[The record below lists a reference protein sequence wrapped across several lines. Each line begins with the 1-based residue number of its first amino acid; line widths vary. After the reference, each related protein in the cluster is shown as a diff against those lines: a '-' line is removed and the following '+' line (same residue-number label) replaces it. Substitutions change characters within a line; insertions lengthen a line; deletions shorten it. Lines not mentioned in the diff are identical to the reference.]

1 MTKLRTLKNCNALR
15 EFTDL
20 RPKLSC
26 KTRWS
31 GTFIMLGRFFELMD
45 PINKLIATE
54 FDETIVLPIRSV
66 QASIKELYVKLKGLN
81 SVMLEL
87 QKPNI
92 NLHSVRVLFDY
103 TITEYPTM
111 SYYLKE
117 RADIVFSPD
126 FEAAVVK
133 LLKEVD
139 FISYFYGFYDFY
151 LILQEE
157 LSPEEEMAAK
167 RMKNV
172 QPWRYLILSISFF
185 KWSGFSFCF
194 DLSLLVLY

>member
-31 GTFIMLGRFFELMD
+31 GTFIMLGRFFDLLE
-45 PINKLIATE
+45 PINKLISTE

-66 QASIKELYVKLKGLN
+66 QTCIKELFVKLKGLN

-87 QKPNI
+87 QKPEI
-92 NLHSVRVLFDY
+92 NLHNVRVLFDY
-103 TITEYPTM
+103 TITKYPTM
-111 SYYLKE
+111 SDYLRE

-139 FISYFYGFYDFY
+139 FIFLF
-151 LILQEE
+151 L
-157 LSPEEEMAAK
+157 
-167 RMKNV
+167 
-172 QPWRYLILSISFF
+172 
-185 KWSGFSFCF
+185 
-194 DLSLLVLY
+194 

>member
-117 RADIVFSPD
+117 LD
-126 FEAAVVK
+126 E
-133 LLKEVD
+133 E
-139 FISYFYGFYDFY
+139 
-151 LILQEE
+151 ILRRQ
-157 LSPEEEMAAK
+157 L
-167 RMKNV
+167 
-172 QPWRYLILSISFF
+172 
-185 KWSGFSFCF
+185 
-194 DLSLLVLY
+194 